1 MKRVYVNEKWC
12 LGCHLCEY
20 NCAFANSGES
30 DMAKALRGKVIHPR
44 IHIEEQGEI
53 HYAVS
58 CRHCS
63 DPLCVRSCIS
73 GALSIQDGTV
83 KIDRKNAGSR
93 KAIVHQRRCFVRESM
108 DGHIRL
114 RIILDRYS
122 FEVFIN
128 DGRYVMSAVIPTELS
143 AQKIVFR
150 AEGKA
155 IIDVTKREIRF

>member
-1 MKRVYVNEKWC
+1 
-12 LGCHLCEY
+12 
-20 NCAFANSGES
+20 
-30 DMAKALRGKVIHPR
+30 
-44 IHIEEQGEI
+44 
-53 HYAVS
+53 
-58 CRHCS
+58 
-63 DPLCVRSCIS
+63 
-73 GALSIQDGTV
+73 
-83 KIDRKNAGSR
+83 
-93 KAIVHQRRCFVRESM
+93 M